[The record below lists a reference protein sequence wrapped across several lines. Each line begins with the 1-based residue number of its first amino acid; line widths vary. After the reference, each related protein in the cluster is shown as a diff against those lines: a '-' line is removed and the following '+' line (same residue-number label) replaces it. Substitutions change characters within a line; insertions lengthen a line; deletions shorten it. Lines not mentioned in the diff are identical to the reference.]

1 MTVFNTK
8 EFAQKLLQKGGDEY
22 HMHLGLHADSQS
34 SKHQHFTSLA
44 VLEKGQKKAPHKS
57 ILGKLQPHMLEI
69 LVGGFFWG
77 PEKPLFS
84 LFLARKQKMTKVMGK
99 ANARHKFLSTSF
111 NPGRGQHFTVRKL
124 YRQKK
129 APRRPSCPCSVDGHT
144 G

>member
-1 MTVFNTK
+1 
-8 EFAQKLLQKGGDEY
+8 
-22 HMHLGLHADSQS
+22 
-34 SKHQHFTSLA
+34 
-44 VLEKGQKKAPHKS
+44 
-57 ILGKLQPHMLEI
+57 MLEI